1 MTKRNFY
8 KWHRILG
15 LIALIPVIFWTISGV
30 SHPFMSNWFRPTIAQ
45 ESFDLSPQNKLHPT
59 LSIQQVMDQNQIT
72 ELRNFSLVKFD
83 KGVFYQV
90 LSKDSTYYYY
100 SAADGNPL
108 PDGDRLYA
116 TYLARHFT
124 QDSTSAIKSIIQQ
137 TRFDGQYQPVNRLL
151 PVWKVSLNRADSMD
165 VYVETAQ
172 SRIGTFNNNTRKNLL
187 WVFEQFHTW
196 HFLKVIGGETFRS
209 VILLTL
215 TSIMFFTLI
224 SGLVVYGLYWKSFK
238 TVQQKRKKKGAED
251 ERFIHRYHRQIGLI
265 VSAVMLMFVI
275 SGAFH
280 LFIGLYNGES
290 VKQPYAQ
297 LIKREQLVL
306 SNLQLPIA
314 DSLIKR
320 VALAILNGKTYYQ
333 VTNNKKRILY
343 FDATTGQELVNGDEQ
358 YAIVLSD
365 YYINRYPSYTSINRI
380 GQFTNDY
387 GFINKRLPVQ
397 KISYPDADVY
407 IETTSAKLA
416 TKVSSLDRAEG
427 LSFIFLHKF
436 FWMTWAGKDIR
447 DIVSMIFACGILIVA
462 LLGFIAF
469 LKNK

>member
-1 MTKRNFY
+1 MNKRNFY
-8 KWHRILG
+8 KWHRVLG

-30 SHPFMSNWFRPTIAQ
+30 SHPFMSNWFRPSIAK
-45 ESFDLSPQNKLHPT
+45 ESFDLPLQSSVKTT
-59 LSIQQVMDQNQIT
+59 LSIQQILDQNKIT

-83 KGVFYQV
+83 KGTYYQV
-90 LSKDSTYYYY
+90 LSKDSTWYYY
-100 SAADGNPL
+100 SATDGYPL
-108 PDGDRLYA
+108 PDGDKLYA
-116 TYLARHFT
+116 AYLARYFT
-124 QDSTSAIKSIIQQ
+124 QDSTSTLNSVIPQ
-137 TRFDGQYQPVNRLL
+137 TQFDSQYQPVNRLL
-151 PVWKVSLNRADSMD
+151 PVWKVSFNRADSMD
-165 VYVETAQ
+165 IYVETAQ
-172 SRIGTFNNNTRKNLL
+172 SRMGTFNNNTRKNLL

-196 HFLKVIGGETFRS
+196 NFLKAIGGETFRS
-209 VILLTL
+209 VVLLTL
-215 TSIMFFTLI
+215 TCIMFFTLI

-238 TVQQKRKKKGAED
+238 TVQQKRKKKGAND
-251 ERFIHRYHRQIGLI
+251 DRFIHRYHRQIGLI

-275 SGAFH
+275 SGTFH

-290 VKQPYAQ
+290 VKQPYEQ
-297 LIKREQLVL
+297 VIKREQLVL

-320 VALAILNGKTYYQ
+320 VALANFNGKTYYQ
-333 VTNNKKRILY
+333 VTNNIKRILY
-343 FDATTGQELVNGDEQ
+343 VDAANGQELPNGDEQ
-358 YAIVLSD
+358 FAAYLSN
-365 YYINRYPSYTSINRI
+365 YYTGRNNTPDSISRI

-397 KISYPDADVY
+397 KLSYQDADVY

-447 DIVSMIFACGILIVA
+447 DIVSMLFAGGILIVA